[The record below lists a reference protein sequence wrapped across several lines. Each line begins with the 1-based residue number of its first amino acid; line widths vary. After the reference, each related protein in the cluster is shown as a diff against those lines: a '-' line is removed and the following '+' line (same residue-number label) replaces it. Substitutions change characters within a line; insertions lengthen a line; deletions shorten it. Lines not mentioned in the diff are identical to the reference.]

1 VGKTASDLK
10 RAGWPTDEMAQYSP
24 WTAVDRYS
32 HDHELTGRRDM
43 ALQIARAAAAILK
56 SKYGAIRVV
65 LFGSLA
71 HGLWFTPRS
80 DIDLY
85 VEGVPVGAFF
95 KAEAEVEAIAHGFKL
110 DLIDARE
117 CAPELSSQIEG
128 EGIEL

>member
-10 RAGWPTDEMAQYSP
+10 RTGWPTDEMAQYSP
-24 WTAVDRYS
+24 WMAVDRYS
-32 HDHELTGRRDM
+32 RDHELSGRRDQ
-43 ALQIARAAAAILK
+43 ALKITWAAAAILK
-56 SKYGAIRVV
+56 SKYGATRVV

-71 HGLWFTPRS
+71 HRLWFTPRS

-95 KAEAEVEAIAHGFKL
+95 KAEAEVEEIARGFKL

-117 CAPELSSQIEG
+117 CSPELIGQIEE

>member
-1 VGKTASDLK
+1 
-10 RAGWPTDEMAQYSP
+10 MARYSP
-24 WTAVDRYS
+24 WAALDHYLS
-32 HDHELTGRRDM
+32 DHELIGRRDM
-43 ALQIARAAAAILK
+43 ALKIARAAAAILK
-56 SKYGAIRVV
+56 SKYGATRVV

-80 DIDLY
+80 DLDLY
-85 VEGVPVGAFF
+85 VEGVSVGSFF

-117 CAPELSSQIEG
+117 CSPELSSQIEE

>member
-10 RAGWPTDEMAQYSP
+10 RAGWPTHEMAQYSP

-32 HDHELTGRRDM
+32 HDYELSGRRDQ
-43 ALQIARAAAAILK
+43 ALKIARAAAALLK
-56 SKYGAIRVV
+56 SSYGATRVV

-85 VEGVPVGAFF
+85 VEGLPVETFF

-110 DLIDARE
+110 DLVDARE
-117 CAPELSSQIEG
+117 CSPELSSQIEE
-128 EGIEL
+128 EGIDL